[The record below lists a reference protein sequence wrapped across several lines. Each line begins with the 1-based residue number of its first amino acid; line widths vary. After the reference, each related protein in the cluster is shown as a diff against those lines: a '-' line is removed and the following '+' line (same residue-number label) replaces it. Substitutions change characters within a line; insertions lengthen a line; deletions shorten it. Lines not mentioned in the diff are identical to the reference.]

1 MISEKFYL
9 KKSFDASKI
18 NWQNYQPNILSEI
31 HKDIIRM
38 NAAVEY
44 VSLPAG
50 LLLLKQIPEKDID
63 LQSFIVKW
71 IHDEHK
77 HAFVLKQYANKFLP
91 DAEVTVKE
99 FEEVAIPFSDS
110 PLSIAETM
118 ALHMCSELSVIA
130 WYQKMEKWHKE
141 PLIKEIYQNFI
152 IDESNHA
159 IAFKQF
165 MEKYFTKENESGVL
179 KIFQLFLT
187 KKYFISVKM
196 ASTLDIE
203 KKTVLSRLPD
213 PKLFDHLFENIL
225 QFDQKDQ
232 LKIENNILKIASK
245 LCNQKFKSKEELKI
259 YRKSL

>member
-18 NWQNYQPNILSEI
+18 NWKNYKPNILSDMHEG
-31 HKDIIRM
+31 IIRM

-50 LLLLKQIPEKDID
+50 ISLIKQIPQNDID
-63 LQSFIVKW
+63 LHSFIVKW

-77 HAFVLKQYANKFLP
+77 HAFVLKEYASRFLP
-91 DAEVTVKE
+91 KAEVTVEE

-118 ALHMCSELSVIA
+118 ALHMCSELSVIS
-130 WYQKMEKWHKE
+130 WYQKMAEWHEE

-165 MEKYFTKENESGVL
+165 MKKYYTEENKKGVL
-179 KIFQLFLT
+179 AIFQLFLT

-203 KKTVLSRLPD
+203 KKSVLSRLPN
-213 PKLFDHLFENIL
+213 PYLFDHLFENIL
-225 QFDQKDQ
+225 RFNEKDQ
-232 LKIENNILKIASK
+232 IKIENNILKIASN
-245 LCNQKFKSKEELKI
+245 LCGQNFKNKEELKI